1 MAAART
7 QEASSSMSQYAYHV
21 FLSFR
26 GKDIRRTFI
35 DHLYASLVQAGIHT
49 FRDDDEIEVGEDIG
63 SELKKAIEQSRISII
78 VFSKDYASSR
88 WCLDELV
95 KILERR
101 KTSGQVILPVFYD
114 VDPSEVSSQTGSF
127 GEAFARHK
135 EEFEAETDKRRKE
148 LMDKLERWREALS
161 EVANLAQK
169 ALRKAAGE

>member
-1 MAAART
+1 MAT
-7 QEASSSMSQYAYHV
+7 DASSSIDRYAYQV

-26 GKDIRRTFI
+26 GEDTRKHFT
-35 DHLYASLVQAGIHT
+35 DHLYTALINAGIRT
-49 FRDDDEIEVGEDIG
+49 FRDDDEIPRGEDIK
-63 SELKKAIEQSRISII
+63 SVLIKAIQQSRSSLI
-78 VFSKDYASSR
+78 VMSKDYASSR

-114 VDPSEVSSQTGSF
+114 VDPSEVSNQTGSF

-169 ALRKAAGE
+169 VLWKAAGE